1 MSSNMPDFPQTRDRQ
16 PELMDDPQISPK
28 AHKHA
33 LSGLARLNRFSFI
46 ERTVWN
52 AIVPFADDKP
62 MRVLDIASGSGDL
75 VIKLAQRAKRIQK
88 PIEFTACDISE
99 FAARVTTER
108 AQSAGLEIT
117 TIQADITKDSIE
129 GSYDIVMCHL
139 FLHHLNEPQIVNL
152 LVKMRSLANKGVI
165 ITDLLRTRRGYAL
178 AYLASRLLT
187 RSHVV
192 HVDALLSVRAALSGD
207 ELRSLAH
214 EAGYEDAIFETIYP
228 ERMLLRCPC

>member
-1 MSSNMPDFPQTRDRQ
+1 MPDFPQTRDRQ

-28 AHKHA
+28 AHQHA

-62 MRVLDIASGSGDL
+62 MRVLDIAAGSGDL
-75 VIKLAQRAKRIQK
+75 VIKLAQRAKKTHKQIN
-88 PIEFTACDISE
+88 FTACDLSP
-99 FAARVTTER
+99 FAAAVTAES
-108 AQSAGLEIT
+108 AQSAGLDIA
-117 TIQADITKDSIE
+117 TIQADITRDPIE

-139 FLHHLNEPQIVNL
+139 FLHHLDEPEIVNL
-152 LVKMRSLANKGVI
+152 LVKMRSLATKGVLV
-165 ITDLLRTRRGYAL
+165 TDLMRTRRGYAL

-187 RSHVV
+187 TSRVV

-214 EAGYEDAIFETIYP
+214 EAGYERATFETIYP